1 MIKKGNKINNNI
13 ENAINE
19 GKNQVEQLKE
29 NIQLKKDFVEELSK
43 LEKQKIG
50 DIEKMKNNNKNL
62 KEKNEQLIIMLIA
75 LDSKL
80 N

>member
-43 LEKQKIG
+43 LEKQKIE
-50 DIEKMKNNNKNL
+50 DNEKMKNNNKNL

>member
-1 MIKKGNKINNNI
+1 M
-13 ENAINE
+13 NAINE
-19 GKNQVEQLKE
+19 GKNQVEQVKE

-43 LEKQKIG
+43 LEKQKIE
-50 DIEKMKNNNKNL
+50 DNEKMKNNNKNL